1 MSTEKP
7 SAITDEEV
15 AASLGAACMFVTR
28 ESIKDMR
35 RALETFVAG
44 RATSLCAP
52 SVEPDDWMR
61 ACRCAVSHLDYESGA
76 PEQVKDALRG
86 LRDAYLNATA
96 ASPSAPQPAEGVIP
110 TQRVESSPVS
120 PEEEE
125 RMLEHAVRA
134 AIQQFGPE
142 RFARALSAA
151 PQPVA
156 VEPPK
161 RPNGVDIALNMMRE
175 AKGGQEVKLW
185 TPMCWDFA
193 RYVAQLESAASS
205 PQEKD
210 RVEVSHCSGCGL
222 PGPNPC
228 GQLGCPTGVK
238 VEGGSDA

>member
-7 SAITDEEV
+7 SSITDEEV

-52 SVEPDDWMR
+52 SVEPVGWM
-61 ACRCAVSHLDYESGA
+61 Y
-76 PEQVKDALRG
+76 
-86 LRDAYLNATA
+86 RDQYNTLKLAQTDPPPAGSFPVY
-96 ASPSAPQPAEGVIP
+96 ASPSAPQPAEGWWKDPRNFDV
-110 TQRVESSPVS
+110 VD
-120 PEEEE
+120 
-125 RMLEHAVRA
+125 
-134 AIQQFGPE
+134 
-142 RFARALSAA
+142 ALSAA

-156 VEPPK
+156 VEPRWPDGLLERVK
-161 RPNGVDIALNMMRE
+161 AAEQRIADNQAPRRIPADVNDVDLVLA
-175 AKGGQEVKLW
+175 EVRYLIEGRWPPFWLKL
-185 TPMCWDFA
+185 
-193 RYVAQLESAASS
+193 AASS

-228 GQLGCPTGVK
+228 GQLGCPSGVK